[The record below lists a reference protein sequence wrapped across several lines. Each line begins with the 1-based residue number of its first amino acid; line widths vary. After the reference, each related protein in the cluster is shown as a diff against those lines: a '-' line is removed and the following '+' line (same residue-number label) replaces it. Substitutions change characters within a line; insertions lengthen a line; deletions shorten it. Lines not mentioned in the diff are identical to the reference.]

1 VSSACAARAAGMSMS
16 SRIIRA
22 HSEAGLVS
30 QFDFAALATVPAA
43 AFRPPEPVDASA
55 PAVETAPA
63 ETLPPPAQ
71 PTAAQLG
78 HTHDEVE
85 LVLRQARVKASEI
98 EKEAYEKGFSEGE
111 RAGRETGEK
120 MVEAVLKQYT
130 KTLEELKG
138 LRHNLLTGSER
149 EVVRLALEVAKKVV
163 KREASVDDELI
174 LALVKVALSRLADQ
188 SVMTVRV
195 NPKDCQS
202 ILQYRESPGHRDSW
216 HDGIKLVEDPLIT
229 RGGCL
234 IETDSGVI
242 DARVEEQFREIEKGF
257 FE

>member
-1 VSSACAARAAGMSMS
+1 MCVVPAPVTSMS
-16 SRIIRA
+16 PKIIRVE
-22 HSEAGLVS
+22 SQEAGRIS
-30 QFDFAALATVPAA
+30 RFDFGVLTMASATATVLGASRQVASDIQAA
-43 AFRPPEPVDASA
+43 APCQPEPSASVQSR
-55 PAVETAPA
+55 VEDGGNANEQA
-63 ETLPPPAQ
+63 ELI
-71 PTAAQLG
+71 
-78 HTHDEVE
+78 
-85 LVLRQARVKASEI
+85 LRQARLKAAEI

-130 KTLEELKG
+130 QTLEELKG
-138 LRHNLLTGSER
+138 LRRSLLTGSER
-149 EVVRLALEVAKKVV
+149 EVVRLSLEVAKKVV
-163 KREASVDDELI
+163 KREVCVDEELI

-188 SVMTVRV
+188 SLMTVRV
-195 NPKDCQS
+195 NPKDGQS
-202 ILQYRESPGHRDSW
+202 IVHYRDVPGHRDSW

-234 IETDSGVI
+234 IETESGVI

>member
-1 VSSACAARAAGMSMS
+1 MNMS
-16 SRIIRA
+16 SKIIRLD
-22 HSEAGLVS
+22 GQQPGRVTR
-30 QFDFAALATVPAA
+30 FDFGVFATAV
-43 AFRPPEPVDASA
+43 ASGA
-55 PAVETAPA
+55 VQGPLRVETEPLADTPVCS
-63 ETLPPPAQ
+63 ERPVKQ
-71 PTAAQLG
+71 STAAELG
-78 HTHDEVE
+78 HTNGEIE
-85 LVLRQARVKASEI
+85 LLLRQAHMKAAEI
-98 EKEAYEKGFSEGE
+98 EKEAYEKGFAEGE

-130 KTLEELKG
+130 QTLEELKG
-138 LRHNLLTGSER
+138 LRRNLLTGSER
-149 EVVRLALEVAKKVV
+149 EVVRLSLEVAKKVV
-163 KREASVDDELI
+163 KREVCIDEELI

-202 ILQYRESPGHRDSW
+202 ILHFRESPGHRESW

>member
-1 VSSACAARAAGMSMS
+1 MS

-22 HSEAGLVS
+22 ES
-30 QFDFAALATVPAA
+30 QHPGRFSRFDFGVLTPSPETALPASTRNEAVSPAA
-43 AFRPPEPVDASA
+43 VPVPFESLAPKPSSA
-55 PAVETAPA
+55 A
-63 ETLPPPAQ
+63 E
-71 PTAAQLG
+71 LG
-78 HTHDEVE
+78 RANDEAE
-85 LVLRQARVKASEI
+85 LILRQARLKASEI

-111 RAGRETGEK
+111 RAGRETGEE
-120 MVEAVLKQYT
+120 MVGAVLKQYT
-130 KTLEELKG
+130 QTLEELKA
-138 LRHNLLTGSER
+138 LRRNLLIGSER
-149 EVVRLALEVAKKVV
+149 EVVRLSLEVAKKVV
-163 KREASVDDELI
+163 KREVCVDEELI

-188 SVMTVRV
+188 SVITVRV

-202 ILQYRESPGHRDSW
+202 ILHFRESPGHRDSW

>member
-1 VSSACAARAAGMSMS
+1 MS
-16 SRIIRA
+16 SKIIRA
-22 HSEAGLVS
+22 DSQQPGRVSRYDFGVLAAGS
-30 QFDFAALATVPAA
+30 ASATATAFLAPQQVDPEPCTDVPATLQSSEL
-43 AFRPPEPVDASA
+43 RQVSA
-55 PAVETAPA
+55 TE
-63 ETLPPPAQ
+63 
-71 PTAAQLG
+71 LG
-78 HTHDEVE
+78 HAQDEIE
-85 LVLRQARVKASEI
+85 LMLRQARMKAAEI

-130 KTLEELKG
+130 QTLEELKG
-138 LRHNLLTGSER
+138 LRRSLLTGSER
-149 EVVRLALEVAKKVV
+149 EVVRLSLEVAKKVV
-163 KREASVDDELI
+163 KREVCVDEELI
-174 LALVKVALSRLADQ
+174 LALVRVALSRLADQ

-195 NPKDCQS
+195 HPKDCQS
-202 ILQYRESPGHRDSW
+202 ILHFRESPGHRDSW

>member
-1 VSSACAARAAGMSMS
+1 MS
-16 SRIIRA
+16 SKIIRA
-22 HSEAGLVS
+22 EGQQTGRVS
-30 QFDFAALATVPAA
+30 RFDFGVLATASASAAVLQPPHRVDVEPAA
-43 AFRPPEPVDASA
+43 EVPVPSEQAA
-55 PAVETAPA
+55 K
-63 ETLPPPAQ
+63 Q
-71 PTAAQLG
+71 PTAAELG
-78 HTHDEVE
+78 HTNHEIE
-85 LVLRQARVKASEI
+85 LMLRQARIKAAEI

-130 KTLEELKG
+130 QTLEDLKG
-138 LRHNLLTGSER
+138 LRRALLTGSER

-163 KREASVDDELI
+163 KREVCVDDELI

-195 NPKDCQS
+195 NPKDYQS
-202 ILQYRESPGHRDSW
+202 IMHFRESPGHRDSW

>member
-1 VSSACAARAAGMSMS
+1 MS
-16 SRIIRA
+16 SKIIRA
-22 HSEAGLVS
+22 DNQQLARVS
-30 QFDFAALATVPAA
+30 RFDFGVLAMASASAAVPVTAPLVEAHPPADAA
-43 AFRPPEPVDASA
+43 ASSE
-55 PAVETAPA
+55 
-63 ETLPPPAQ
+63 Q
-71 PTAAQLG
+71 PGRQTTAAELG
-78 HTHDEVE
+78 HANDEIE
-85 LVLRQARVKASEI
+85 LMLRQARMKASEI

-130 KTLEELKG
+130 QTLEELKG

-149 EVVRLALEVAKKVV
+149 EVVRLSLEVAKKVV
-163 KREASVDDELI
+163 KREVCVDEELI

-188 SVMTVRV
+188 SLMTVRV

-202 ILQYRESPGHRDSW
+202 ILHFRVSPGHRDSW

>member
-1 VSSACAARAAGMSMS
+1 MS
-16 SRIIRA
+16 SKIIRA
-22 HSEAGLVS
+22 EGQQSGRVIR
-30 QFDFAALATVPAA
+30 FDFGALAT
-43 AFRPPEPVDASA
+43 ASA
-55 PAVETAPA
+55 PVAVLQPPQWVEAESSAVAPVPS
-63 ETLPPPAQ
+63 EQRGSQP
-71 PTAAQLG
+71 PTAAELG
-78 HTHDEVE
+78 HAQDEID
-85 LVLRQARVKASEI
+85 LMLRQARMKAAEI

-130 KTLEELKG
+130 QTLEELKG
-138 LRHNLLTGSER
+138 LRRTLLTGSER
-149 EVVRLALEVAKKVV
+149 EVVRLSLEVAKKVV
-163 KREASVDDELI
+163 KREVSIDEELI
-174 LALVKVALSRLADQ
+174 LALVKVALSRLSDQ

-195 NPKDCQS
+195 NPKDCKS
-202 ILQYRESPGHRDSW
+202 ILHFRESPGHRDSW

>member
-1 VSSACAARAAGMSMS
+1 MCAGPALEMSMS
-16 SRIIRA
+16 SKIIRA
-22 HSEAGLVS
+22 DNQQLARVS
-30 QFDFAALATVPAA
+30 RFDFGVLATAS
-43 AFRPPEPVDASA
+43 ASA
-55 PAVETAPA
+55 PVSAAVSSA
-63 ETLPPPAQ
+63 EVQPPADVMVCTEQAGKQ
-71 PTAAQLG
+71 PTAAEFG
-78 HTHDEVE
+78 HANDEIE
-85 LVLRQARVKASEI
+85 LMLRQARVKAAEI

-130 KTLEELKG
+130 QTLEGLKG
-138 LRHNLLTGSER
+138 MRHNLLTGSER
-149 EVVRLALEVAKKVV
+149 EVVRLSLEVAKKVV
-163 KREASVDDELI
+163 KREVCVDEELI

-188 SVMTVRV
+188 SLMTVRV

-202 ILQYRESPGHRDSW
+202 ILHFRVSPGHRDSW

>member
-1 VSSACAARAAGMSMS
+1 MS
-16 SRIIRA
+16 SKIIRA
-22 HSEAGLVS
+22 DNQQLARVS
-30 QFDFAALATVPAA
+30 RFDFGVLATAS
-43 AFRPPEPVDASA
+43 ASA
-55 PAVETAPA
+55 PVLQAAPRA
-63 ETLPPPAQ
+63 EAKPPADALVSSEQ
-71 PTAAQLG
+71 PASGRRPRRSWDTLN
-78 HTHDEVE
+78 DEIE
-85 LVLRQARVKASEI
+85 LMLRQARMKAAEI

-130 KTLEELKG
+130 QTLEELKG

-149 EVVRLALEVAKKVV
+149 EVVRLSLEVAKKVV
-163 KREASVDDELI
+163 KREVCVDEELI

-195 NPKDCQS
+195 NPKDGQS
-202 ILQYRESPGHRDSW
+202 ILHFRESPGHRDSW

>member
-1 VSSACAARAAGMSMS
+1 MS
-16 SRIIRA
+16 SKIIRA
-22 HSEAGLVS
+22 DNQQPGRVS
-30 QFDFAALATVPAA
+30 RFDFGVLGT
-43 AFRPPEPVDASA
+43 ASA
-55 PAVETAPA
+55 PVAVLQPPQRVEAEPPVVAPISS
-63 ETLPPPAQ
+63 EQPGSQQ
-71 PTAAQLG
+71 PTAAELG
-78 HTHDEVE
+78 HAQDEIE
-85 LVLRQARVKASEI
+85 LMLRQARMKAAEI

-130 KTLEELKG
+130 QTLEELKG
-138 LRHNLLTGSER
+138 LRRNLLSGSER
-149 EVVRLALEVAKKVV
+149 EVVRLSLEVAKKVV
-163 KREASVDDELI
+163 KREVSVDEELI
-174 LALVKVALSRLADQ
+174 LALVKVALNRLADQ

-195 NPKDCQS
+195 NPKDGQS
-202 ILQYRESPGHRDSW
+202 ILHFRESPGHRDSW

>member
-1 VSSACAARAAGMSMS
+1 MCAAPGLEMSMS
-16 SRIIRA
+16 SKIIRA
-22 HSEAGLVS
+22 AS
-30 QFDFAALATVPAA
+30 QQPGRISRFDFGALATAPATVLRA
-43 AFRPPEPVDASA
+43 PRRVDFEAPASA
-55 PAVETAPA
+55 TVSA
-63 ETLPPPAQ
+63 EPPAPRQ
-71 PTAAQLG
+71 PSAAELE
-78 HTHDEVE
+78 HASDETEVI
-85 LVLRQARVKASEI
+85 LRQARLKAAEI
-98 EKEAYEKGFSEGE
+98 EKEAYEKGFAEGE

-130 KTLEELKG
+130 HTLEELKG
-138 LRHNLLTGSER
+138 LRRNLLTGSER
-149 EVVRLALEVAKKVV
+149 EVVRLSLEVAKKVV
-163 KREASVDDELI
+163 KREVCVDEELI
-174 LALVKVALSRLADQ
+174 LALVRVALSRLADQ

-195 NPKDCQS
+195 HPKDCQS
-202 ILQYRESPGHRDSW
+202 ILQFRESPGHRDSW

>member
-1 VSSACAARAAGMSMS
+1 MS
-16 SRIIRA
+16 SKIIRA
-22 HSEAGLVS
+22 ESQRPGRVS
-30 QFDFAALATVPAA
+30 RFDFGVLAIAPATAAVLQAPQRVDSERSAA
-43 AFRPPEPVDASA
+43 A
-55 PAVETAPA
+55 TAPS
-63 ETLPPPAQ
+63 EPPAPKQ
-71 PTAAQLG
+71 PTAAELG
-78 HTHDEVE
+78 HANDDIE
-85 LVLRQARVKASEI
+85 LILRQARLKAAEI

-130 KTLEELKG
+130 QTLEELKG
-138 LRHNLLTGSER
+138 LRRNLLTKSER
-149 EVVRLALEVAKKVV
+149 EVVRLSLEVAKKVV
-163 KREASVDDELI
+163 KREVCVDEELI

-202 ILQYRESPGHRDSW
+202 ILHHRESPGHRDSW

>member
-1 VSSACAARAAGMSMS
+1 MKAA
-16 SRIIRA
+16 
-22 HSEAGLVS
+22 
-30 QFDFAALATVPAA
+30 
-43 AFRPPEPVDASA
+43 
-55 PAVETAPA
+55 
-63 ETLPPPAQ
+63 
-71 PTAAQLG
+71 
-78 HTHDEVE
+78 
-85 LVLRQARVKASEI
+85 EI

-130 KTLEELKG
+130 QTLEELKG
-138 LRHNLLTGSER
+138 LRRNLLTGSER
-149 EVVRLALEVAKKVV
+149 EVVRLSLEVAKKVV
-163 KREASVDDELI
+163 KREVSVDEELI

-188 SVMTVRV
+188 SVMTIRV
-195 NPKDCQS
+195 NPKDGQS
-202 ILQYRESPGHRDSW
+202 ILHFRESPGHRDSW
-216 HDGIKLVEDPLIT
+216 HDGIKLVEDPMIT

>member
-1 VSSACAARAAGMSMS
+1 MS
-16 SRIIRA
+16 SKIIRA
-22 HSEAGLVS
+22 DNQQLARVS
-30 QFDFAALATVPAA
+30 RFDFGVLATAS
-43 AFRPPEPVDASA
+43 ASA
-55 PAVETAPA
+55 PVPVAAPLAEVQAPA
-63 ETLPPPAQ
+63 DAVVSTEQPGRQ
-71 PTAAQLG
+71 PTAAELG
-78 HTHDEVE
+78 HANDEIE
-85 LVLRQARVKASEI
+85 LMLRQARVKAAEI

-130 KTLEELKG
+130 QTLEELKG

-149 EVVRLALEVAKKVV
+149 EVVRLSLEVAKKVV
-163 KREASVDDELI
+163 KREVCVDEELI

-188 SVMTVRV
+188 SLMTVRV

-202 ILQYRESPGHRDSW
+202 ILHFRVSPGHRDSW

>member
-1 VSSACAARAAGMSMS
+1 MS

-22 HSEAGLVS
+22 DSQKTSRVS
-30 QFDFAALATVPAA
+30 PFDFATLASVPADVREFQSQQRAEEKAPVNGPAPSDLAT
-43 AFRPPEPVDASA
+43 
-55 PAVETAPA
+55 
-63 ETLPPPAQ
+63 PAQ
-71 PTAAQLG
+71 LAAPDAG
-78 HTHDEVE
+78 SANAEAE
-85 LVLRQARVKASEI
+85 LMHQARLRAIEI
-98 EKEAYEKGFSEGE
+98 EKDAYEKGYSEGE

-130 KTLEELKG
+130 QTLEELKG
-138 LRHNLLTGSER
+138 LRRHLLTGSER
-149 EVVRLALEVAKKVV
+149 EVVRLSLEIAKKVV
-163 KREASVDDELI
+163 KREVSVDDELI

-188 SVMTVRV
+188 SVITVRA
-195 NPKDCQS
+195 NPKDCES
-202 ILQYRESPGHRDSW
+202 ILQYRESRGHKESW
-216 HDGIKLVEDPLIT
+216 HEGIKLVEDPIIT

>member
-1 VSSACAARAAGMSMS
+1 MS
-16 SRIIRA
+16 SKIIRA
-22 HSEAGLVS
+22 EGQQSGRVIR
-30 QFDFAALATVPAA
+30 FDFGALAT
-43 AFRPPEPVDASA
+43 ASA
-55 PAVETAPA
+55 PAAVLQPPQWVEAESSAVAPVA
-63 ETLPPPAQ
+63 SEQRGSQPP
-71 PTAAQLG
+71 TTELG
-78 HTHDEVE
+78 HAQDEID
-85 LVLRQARVKASEI
+85 LMLRQARMKAAEI

-130 KTLEELKG
+130 QTLEELKG
-138 LRHNLLTGSER
+138 LRRTLLTGSER
-149 EVVRLALEVAKKVV
+149 EVVRLSLEVAKKVV
-163 KREASVDDELI
+163 KREVSIDEELI
-174 LALVKVALSRLADQ
+174 LALVKVALSRLSDQ

-195 NPKDCQS
+195 NPKDCKS
-202 ILQYRESPGHRDSW
+202 ILHFRESPGHRDSW

>member
-1 VSSACAARAAGMSMS
+1 MSMS
-16 SRIIRA
+16 SKIIRA
-22 HSEAGLVS
+22 ASQQPGRVS
-30 QFDFAALATVPAA
+30 RFDFGVLVPGPATAAVLQASQRVDAEAPAA
-43 AFRPPEPVDASA
+43 ATVLSES
-55 PAVETAPA
+55 
-63 ETLPPPAQ
+63 
-71 PTAAQLG
+71 PTASQLSAAELG
-78 HTHDEVE
+78 HANAEVE
-85 LVLRQARVKASEI
+85 LILRQARLKAAEI

-120 MVEAVLKQYT
+120 MVEAVLKQYAR
-130 KTLEELKG
+130 TLEELKG
-138 LRHNLLTGSER
+138 LRRNLLTGSER
-149 EVVRLALEVAKKVV
+149 EVVRLSLEVAKKVV
-163 KREASVDDELI
+163 KREACVDEELI
-174 LALVKVALSRLADQ
+174 LALVRVALSRLADQ

-202 ILQYRESPGHRDSW
+202 ILHHRESPGHRDSW

-234 IETDSGVI
+234 IETESGLI

>member
-1 VSSACAARAAGMSMS
+1 MLSK
-16 SRIIRA
+16 IIRA
-22 HSEAGLVS
+22 EGQQPGRVS
-30 QFDFAALATVPAA
+30 RFDFGVLATPLSSVAVLQAPQRVEVESSAVA
-43 AFRPPEPVDASA
+43 PVSSEQ
-55 PAVETAPA
+55 PGRQ
-63 ETLPPPAQ
+63 Q
-71 PTAAQLG
+71 PTAAELG
-78 HTHDEVE
+78 HAKDEID
-85 LVLRQARVKASEI
+85 LMLRQARMKAAEV

-130 KTLEELKG
+130 QTLEELKG
-138 LRHNLLTGSER
+138 LRCNLLTGSER
-149 EVVRLALEVAKKVV
+149 EVVRLSLEVAKKIV
-163 KREASVDDELI
+163 KREVCVDEELI

-195 NPKDCQS
+195 NPRDCQS
-202 ILQYRESPGHRDSW
+202 ILHFRESPGHRDSW

>member
-1 VSSACAARAAGMSMS
+1 MS
-16 SRIIRA
+16 SKIIRLD
-22 HSEAGLVS
+22 GQQPGRVTR
-30 QFDFAALATVPAA
+30 FDFGVFATAVASAAVLQA
-43 AFRPPEPVDASA
+43 PPRVDAE
-55 PAVETAPA
+55 PLA
-63 ETLPPPAQ
+63 EALVCSELPVRQ
-71 PTAAQLG
+71 PTAAELG
-78 HTHDEVE
+78 HTNDEIE
-85 LVLRQARVKASEI
+85 LMLRQARMKAAEI

-120 MVEAVLKQYT
+120 MVEAVLKQYAQ
-130 KTLEELKG
+130 TLEELKG
-138 LRHNLLTGSER
+138 LRRNLLTGSER
-149 EVVRLALEVAKKVV
+149 EVVRLSLEVARKVV
-163 KREASVDDELI
+163 KREVCVDEELI

-202 ILQYRESPGHRDSW
+202 ILHFRESPGHRDSW

>member
-1 VSSACAARAAGMSMS
+1 MLSK
-16 SRIIRA
+16 IIRA
-22 HSEAGLVS
+22 ECQQPGRVS
-30 QFDFAALATVPAA
+30 RFDFGVLAAAPAAAAVLQTSQRIDAEAPAAATVPLEPSTASQPSAA
-43 AFRPPEPVDASA
+43 ELRHAN
-55 PAVETAPA
+55 
-63 ETLPPPAQ
+63 
-71 PTAAQLG
+71 
-78 HTHDEVE
+78 DEVE
-85 LVLRQARVKASEI
+85 LILRQGRLKAAEI

-130 KTLEELKG
+130 RTLEELKG
-138 LRHNLLTGSER
+138 LRRNLLTSSER
-149 EVVRLALEVAKKVV
+149 EVVRLSLEVAKKVV
-163 KREASVDDELI
+163 KREACVDEELI
-174 LALVKVALSRLADQ
+174 LALVRVALSRLADQ

-202 ILQYRESPGHRDSW
+202 ILHHRESPGHRDSW

-234 IETDSGVI
+234 IETESGLI

>member
-1 VSSACAARAAGMSMS
+1 MS
-16 SRIIRA
+16 SKIIRA
-22 HSEAGLVS
+22 DNQQPGRVS
-30 QFDFAALATVPAA
+30 RFDFGLATASASMAVLQTPQRVEAEPPAA
-43 AFRPPEPVDASA
+43 APISSEQPRSQ
-55 PAVETAPA
+55 
-63 ETLPPPAQ
+63 Q
-71 PTAAQLG
+71 PTAAELG
-78 HTHDEVE
+78 HAQDEID
-85 LVLRQARVKASEI
+85 LILRQARMKAAEI

-130 KTLEELKG
+130 QTLEELKG
-138 LRHNLLTGSER
+138 LRRNLLTGSER
-149 EVVRLALEVAKKVV
+149 EVVRLSLEVAKKVV
-163 KREASVDDELI
+163 KREVSVDEELI

-188 SVMTVRV
+188 SVMTIRV
-195 NPKDCQS
+195 NPKDGQS
-202 ILQYRESPGHRDSW
+202 ILHFRESPGHRDSW
-216 HDGIKLVEDPLIT
+216 HDGIKLVEDPMIT

>member
-1 VSSACAARAAGMSMS
+1 MS
-16 SRIIRA
+16 SKIIRA
-22 HSEAGLVS
+22 DGQQPGRVS
-30 QFDFAALATVPAA
+30 RFDFGVLAT
-43 AFRPPEPVDASA
+43 ASA
-55 PAVETAPA
+55 PAFLAPQRVDPVSPADVPVTSQPPELRQVSAA
-63 ETLPPPAQ
+63 EMGHAQ
-71 PTAAQLG
+71 
-78 HTHDEVE
+78 DEIE
-85 LVLRQARVKASEI
+85 LMLRQARMKAAEI

-130 KTLEELKG
+130 QTLEELKG
-138 LRHNLLTGSER
+138 LRRSLLTGSER
-149 EVVRLALEVAKKVV
+149 EVVRLSLEVAKKVV
-163 KREASVDDELI
+163 KREVCVDEELI

-188 SVMTVRV
+188 SIMTVRV

-202 ILQYRESPGHRDSW
+202 ILHFRESPGHRDSW

>member
-1 VSSACAARAAGMSMS
+1 MS
-16 SRIIRA
+16 SKIIRA
-22 HSEAGLVS
+22 EGQQPGRVS
-30 QFDFAALATVPAA
+30 RFDFGVLAT
-43 AFRPPEPVDASA
+43 ASA
-55 PAVETAPA
+55 SVAVLQPPQWVEAAPPAVTPVSSEQPGNQ
-63 ETLPPPAQ
+63 Q
-71 PTAAQLG
+71 PTAAELG
-78 HTHDEVE
+78 HAQDEID
-85 LVLRQARVKASEI
+85 LMLRQARMKSAEI

-130 KTLEELKG
+130 QTLEELKG
-138 LRHNLLTGSER
+138 LRRNLLTGSER
-149 EVVRLALEVAKKVV
+149 EVVRLSLEVAKKVV
-163 KREASVDDELI
+163 KREVCVDEELI

-188 SVMTVRV
+188 SVMTIRV
-195 NPKDCQS
+195 NPKDGQS
-202 ILQYRESPGHRDSW
+202 ILHFRESPGHRDSW
-216 HDGIKLVEDPLIT
+216 HDGIKLVEDPMIT

>member
-1 VSSACAARAAGMSMS
+1 VCAAPVLGMNMS
-16 SRIIRA
+16 SKIIRLD
-22 HSEAGLVS
+22 GQQPGRVTR
-30 QFDFAALATVPAA
+30 FDFGAFAT
-43 AFRPPEPVDASA
+43 PVASA
-55 PAVETAPA
+55 VVLQAPQRVEAEPLADAPVCS
-63 ETLPPPAQ
+63 ELPVRQ
-71 PTAAQLG
+71 PTAAELG
-78 HTHDEVE
+78 HTNDEIE
-85 LVLRQARVKASEI
+85 LMLRQARMKAAEI
-98 EKEAYEKGFSEGE
+98 EKEAYEKGFCEGE

-130 KTLEELKG
+130 QTLEELKG
-138 LRHNLLTGSER
+138 LRRNLLTGSER
-149 EVVRLALEVAKKVV
+149 EVVRLSLEVARKVV
-163 KREASVDDELI
+163 KREVCVDEELI

-202 ILQYRESPGHRDSW
+202 ILHFRESPGHRDSW

>member
-1 VSSACAARAAGMSMS
+1 MS
-16 SRIIRA
+16 SKIIRA
-22 HSEAGLVS
+22 DNQQLARVS
-30 QFDFAALATVPAA
+30 RFDFGVLATASMSAPVPVAALLAEALPTADV
-43 AFRPPEPVDASA
+43 
-55 PAVETAPA
+55 AVSSE
-63 ETLPPPAQ
+63 Q
-71 PTAAQLG
+71 PTAAELG
-78 HTHDEVE
+78 HANSEIE
-85 LVLRQARVKASEI
+85 LMHRQARMKAAEI

-111 RAGRETGEK
+111 RAGRETGEE

-130 KTLEELKG
+130 QTLEELKG
-138 LRHNLLTGSER
+138 LRHKLLTGSER
-149 EVVRLALEVAKKVV
+149 EVVRLSLEVAKKVV
-163 KREASVDDELI
+163 KREVCVDEELI

-188 SVMTVRV
+188 SLMTVRV

-202 ILQYRESPGHRDSW
+202 ILHFRVSPGHRDSW